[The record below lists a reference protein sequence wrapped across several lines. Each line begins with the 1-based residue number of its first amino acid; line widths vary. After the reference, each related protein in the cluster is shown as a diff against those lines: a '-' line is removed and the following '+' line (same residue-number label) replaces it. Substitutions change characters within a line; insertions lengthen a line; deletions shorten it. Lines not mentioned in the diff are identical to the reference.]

1 MREKMSLW
9 RWKVNPY
16 KLIKVFKF
24 VYGSIDKTK
33 NRFLSPKW
41 DNLLYTIE
49 SPEREWEVWS
59 DIWPPQL
66 WEGMKGS
73 GRSEIVNVIWQHNWQ
88 RGHKKQH
95 QQNNTS
101 LHFRLPNI
109 VIDLI
114 ILCIQ
119 ISIFF
124 LEVINLIGHLFPH
137 TFHSESNNFILSNEE
152 QYKVVRIYLHPQILV
167 DSRL

>member
-1 MREKMSLW
+1 MATSTKQ
-9 RWKVNPY
+9 K
-16 KLIKVFKF
+16 
-24 VYGSIDKTK
+24 IDSC
-33 NRFLSPKW
+33 LQW

-59 DIWPPQL
+59 DIWPSEL
-66 WEGMKGS
+66 WVGMKGS

-119 ISIFF
+119 IFIFF
-124 LEVINLIGHLFPH
+124 SWGHKLDSPFISSYFSLGIQQ
-137 TFHSESNNFILSNEE
+137 FHFI
-152 QYKVVRIYLHPQILV
+152 
-167 DSRL
+167 

>member
-1 MREKMSLW
+1 MATSTKQKIDSCLQNGTIFYIPLNLPRGNERCDLTSDPSELW
-9 RWKVNPY
+9 V
-16 KLIKVFKF
+16 
-24 VYGSIDKTK
+24 
-33 NRFLSPKW
+33 
-41 DNLLYTIE
+41 
-49 SPEREWEVWS
+49 
-59 DIWPPQL
+59 
-66 WEGMKGS
+66 GMKGS

-109 VIDLI
+109 IIDLI

-119 ISIFF
+119 IFIFF